1 MAGRAVSAVLLALST
16 AAAVWLSGPGAAS
29 AADSFPEA
37 TDVRLGGGEADT
49 RFVMDLTRKIELHAF
64 TLADPYRVVVD
75 IPQVT
80 FKLAPKAGQS
90 GRGLVKAFRFG
101 LMMEGGSR
109 IVLDV
114 TKPVRVDKAY
124 VMDAAAGDPARLVL
138 DLVPTDRQ
146 SFLHEIAT
154 EDRLLAAQP
163 APPQPPPAKNADPR
177 PLVVLDP
184 GHGGIDTGTIAP
196 GGQMEKDIVLD
207 FAKRLR
213 ERIERSGKFRV
224 LMTRNDDTYVP
235 LNERVHIARNAG
247 ASLFV
252 SIHADSLPRKEG
264 TAQGATIY
272 TLSNK
277 ASDAQAAELAD
288 KENGADVIAGVD
300 LKSEPNDV
308 AGILID
314 LAQRETKSFS
324 MQFARDVVSDMKAVA
339 RLHKAPIKAAGF
351 RVLKA
356 PDVPSVLVELG
367 YVSNREDLRSLMS
380 DTWRDRTADSIAKA
394 VDTYLSTRIAG
405 VKTGAN

>member
-196 GGQMEKDIVLD
+196 GGQTEKDIVLD

>member
-114 TKPVRVDKAY
+114 TKPVRVKAY

-138 DLVPTDRQ
+138 DLVPIDRQ

-163 APPQPPPAKNADPR
+163 APQPPPPPAKNADPR

-224 LMTRNDDTYVP
+224 LMTRKDDTYVP
-235 LNERVHIARNAG
+235 LDERVHIARNAG

-339 RLHKAPIKAAGF
+339 RLHKEPIKAAGF

-380 DTWRDRTADSIAKA
+380 DTWRNRTADSIAKA

>member
-380 DTWRDRTADSIAKA
+380 DAWRDRTADSIAKA

>member
-114 TKPVRVDKAY
+114 TKPVRVKAY

-138 DLVPTDRQ
+138 DLVPIDRQ

-163 APPQPPPAKNADPR
+163 APPPPPAKNADPR

-224 LMTRNDDTYVP
+224 LMTRKDDTYVP
-235 LNERVHIARNAG
+235 LDERVHIARNAG

-339 RLHKAPIKAAGF
+339 RLHKEPIKAAGF

-380 DTWRDRTADSIAKA
+380 DTWRNRTADSIAKA

>member
-114 TKPVRVDKAY
+114 TKPVRVKAY

-138 DLVPTDRQ
+138 DLVPIDRQ

-163 APPQPPPAKNADPR
+163 APQQPPPPAKNADPR

-224 LMTRNDDTYVP
+224 LMTRKDDTYVP
-235 LNERVHIARNAG
+235 LDERVHIARNAG

-324 MQFARDVVSDMKAVA
+324 MQFALDVVSDMKAVA
-339 RLHKAPIKAAGF
+339 RLHKEPIKAAGF

-380 DTWRDRTADSIAKA
+380 DTWRNRTADSIAKA

>member
-264 TAQGATIY
+264 TAQGATVY

>member
-1 MAGRAVSAVLLALST
+1 
-16 AAAVWLSGPGAAS
+16 
-29 AADSFPEA
+29 
-37 TDVRLGGGEADT
+37 
-49 RFVMDLTRKIELHAF
+49 
-64 TLADPYRVVVD
+64 
-75 IPQVT
+75 
-80 FKLAPKAGQS
+80 
-90 GRGLVKAFRFG
+90 
-101 LMMEGGSR
+101 
-109 IVLDV
+109 
-114 TKPVRVDKAY
+114 
-124 VMDAAAGDPARLVL
+124 
-138 DLVPTDRQ
+138 
-146 SFLHEIAT
+146 
-154 EDRLLAAQP
+154 
-163 APPQPPPAKNADPR
+163 
-177 PLVVLDP
+177 
-184 GHGGIDTGTIAP
+184 
-196 GGQMEKDIVLD
+196 MEKDIVLD

-264 TAQGATIY
+264 TAQGATVY

-380 DTWRDRTADSIAKA
+380 DAWRDRTADSIAKA

>member
-29 AADSFPEA
+29 AANSFPEA

-114 TKPVRVDKAY
+114 TKPVRVKAY

-138 DLVPTDRQ
+138 DLVPIDRQ

-163 APPQPPPAKNADPR
+163 APQPPPPPAKNADPR

-224 LMTRNDDTYVP
+224 LMTRKDDTYVP
-235 LNERVHIARNAG
+235 LDERVHIARNAG

-252 SIHADSLPRKEG
+252 SIHANSLPRKEG

-339 RLHKAPIKAAGF
+339 RLHKEPIKAAGF

-380 DTWRDRTADSIAKA
+380 DTWRNRTADSIAKA